1 MQGTLRLLNSESR
14 AMASNALTGK
24 QLAGN
29 EPSLISV
36 AGEILRIRLSQLI
49 INEKYKSGSFR
60 VPIHLALGHEAIA
73 VAADIVL
80 GKQDALILPH
90 RNIHYNLARAKSLR
104 PIVDEFLL
112 KETGLANGKL
122 GSMNLAN
129 PDARIL
135 YASSILGNN
144 LGVAAGT
151 ALANKVSE
159 TGDVTWVVTG
169 DGGMEEGAFYE
180 ALQFCAAHGLRL
192 LILVENN
199 EWSLATHIMERRCPV
214 DLERIAS
221 AFGVPYARLEGNVP
235 QAYAQKLGELRAG
248 VMQHSM
254 PAVVEVIVK
263 TLGGWHVLDEGAT
276 APRYINYHAGPAIKV
291 QLGDWPVFEESEADP
306 VYVLLTQHNRD
317 RLEELSRTILGQ
329 LLSETR

>member
-1 MQGTLRLLNSESR
+1 
-14 AMASNALTGK
+14 MASNALSGK
-24 QLAGN
+24 LRA
-29 EPSLISV
+29 ESV
-36 AGEILRIRLSQLI
+36 PAFMSAAEEILRIRLSQLI

-60 VPIHLALGHEAIA
+60 IPIHLALGHEAIA
-73 VAADIVL
+73 VAVDIVL

-90 RNIHYNLARAKSLR
+90 RNLHYNLARAKSLR
-104 PIVDEFLL
+104 PIADEFLL
-112 KETGLANGKL
+112 KETGLASGKL

-159 TGDVTWVVTG
+159 AGDVTWVVTG

-180 ALQFCAAHGLRL
+180 ALQFCAAHGLPL

-221 AFGVPYARLEGNVP
+221 AFNVPYARLDGNVP
-235 QAYAQKLGELRAG
+235 QAYAQVLGELRAG
-248 VMQHSM
+248 AMQHSM
-254 PAVVEVIVK
+254 PAIAEVIVK

-276 APRYINYHAGPAIKV
+276 VPRYINYHAGPATKV
-291 QLGDWPVFEESEADP
+291 QLSDWPVLEESEADP
-306 VYVLLTQHNRD
+306 VYVLLKQHSRD
-317 RLEELSRTILGQ
+317 WLEELSRTILGK
-329 LLSETR
+329 LLSEI